1 MGITGK
7 TRKLLWGK
15 SANRCNYETCR
26 KPLSLEVDE
35 KHHTITGEEC
45 NIVAKKVDGPRGKS
59 NLSSKDRD
67 EYDNLILMCE
77 EHHHI
82 IDDNPEKYTIDILK
96 DMKKKHEKWI
106 EKNLEKLEVEEIDFD
121 YEDVKFDKDRI
132 KEIYSW
138 IIKNY
143 DWFKYK
149 KKDIEMALN
158 ELQYL
163 DKDTRK
169 VLYKI
174 INYYNKKD
182 KIDIKSIMNK
192 LVDDE
197 IIKEQRFLTAI
208 EFLEKHSFLEF
219 DSCDENDFVINYDG
233 TLADLY
239 ENTLYRCNKKECYLY
254 KNGYILMLIGKYLSD
269 KKSFKRLIEG
279 LEFGYI

>member
-1 MGITGK
+1 MGITSK

-35 KHHTITGEEC
+35 KHHTITGEESH
-45 NIVAKKVDGPRGKS
+45 IVAKKVDGPRGKS

-77 EHHHI
+77 EHHYI
-82 IDDNPEKYTIDILK
+82 IDDNPEKYKIDILK

-106 EKNLEKLEVEEIDFD
+106 EKNLKKLEVEEIDFD

-149 KKDIEMALN
+149 KKDIE
-158 ELQYL
+158 
-163 DKDTRK
+163 R
-169 VLYKI
+169 
-174 INYYNKKD
+174 
-182 KIDIKSIMNK
+182 
-192 LVDDE
+192 
-197 IIKEQRFLTAI
+197 
-208 EFLEKHSFLEF
+208 H
-219 DSCDENDFVINYDG
+219 
-233 TLADLY
+233 
-239 ENTLYRCNKKECYLY
+239 
-254 KNGYILMLIGKYLSD
+254 
-269 KKSFKRLIEG
+269 
-279 LEFGYI
+279 